1 MLQQLGVAAHQVQGG
16 EECVLD
22 EQLAHRNWTVIVEH
36 DLMGSIPVR
45 NSAIHLSRTPA
56 LISQPGPRIG
66 QHTFEILVNDLNKN
80 PDQIAD
86 LAIKEIF
93 E

>member
-1 MLQQLGVAAHQVQGG
+1 
-16 EECVLD
+16 
-22 EQLAHRNWTVIVEH
+22 
-36 DLMGSIPVR
+36 MGSIPVR

-56 LISQPGPRIG
+56 LISKPGPRIG